1 MKKFLIFI
9 ALLFFVIVFFVGLT
23 AIFDY
28 VMYKLTGGNKQL
40 QFAYVLFGTPITF
53 FMYLG
58 FKVMEPKNYDE

>member
-40 QFAYVLFGTPITF
+40 QFAYVLPITF